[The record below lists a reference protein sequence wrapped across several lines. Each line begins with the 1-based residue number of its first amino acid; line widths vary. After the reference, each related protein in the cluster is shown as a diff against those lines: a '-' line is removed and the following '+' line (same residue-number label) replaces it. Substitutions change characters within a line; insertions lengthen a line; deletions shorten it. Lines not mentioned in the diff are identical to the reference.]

1 MSNES
6 ISTNKLTIGY
16 RDPHSEVRV
25 QTDLTFSLQTGE
37 MVCMLGPN
45 GCGKS
50 TLLRTLAGL
59 QPAIEGEFRIQN
71 SDVSIQNSD
80 VRSQTSKEV
89 ALVLTERLSMDN
101 TTVHD
106 VVAMGR
112 YPYTSFLGG
121 LTDEDERIIAESLE
135 KVGFKN
141 SDVRSQSSD
150 VRNQNSD
157 VRSQSSDVRSQSS
170 DVRSQSSDV
179 RNQSSDVAKTFFNAH
194 SDGEKQRILIA
205 KALAQ
210 QTPIILLDEPTA
222 HLDLPHR
229 ILVLRLLRQ
238 LAHEQGK
245 TVLISTHELDLALA
259 LSDRILLM
267 TPGKG
272 VQLDTAENLRKSDAF
287 TRAFGMDIFHPLG
300 G

>member
-1 MSNES
+1 MSNVS

-16 RDPHSEVRV
+16 SETVI
-25 QTDLTFSLQTGE
+25 QSDLTFSLQVGE

-59 QPAIEGEFRIQN
+59 QPALGGEFTHC
-71 SDVSIQNSD
+71 DAKSI
-80 VRSQTSKEV
+80 

-121 LTDEDERIIAESLE
+121 LTAKDEEVIAEALQQ
-135 KVGFKN
+135 VGFDDE
-141 SDVRSQSSD
+141 S
-150 VRNQNSD
+150 
-157 VRSQSSDVRSQSS
+157 
-170 DVRSQSSDV
+170 
-179 RNQSSDVAKTFFNAH
+179 VANTMFNAH

-210 QTPIILLDEPTA
+210 QTPLILLDEPTA

-229 ILVLRLLRQ
+229 ILILRLLRN
-238 LAHEQGK
+238 LAHTQGK

-259 LSDRILLM
+259 LGDRILLM
-267 TPGKG
+267 TPRKG
-272 VQLDTAENLRKSDAF
+272 VQLDSAENLKKADAF
-287 TRAFGMDIFHPLG
+287 TSAFGMDIFSPLG
-300 G
+300 

>member
-1 MSNES
+1 MSNVS
-6 ISTNKLTIGY
+6 ISTNKLSIGY
-16 RDPHSEVRV
+16 GETLV
-25 QTDLTFSLQTGE
+25 QRDLTFSLNAGE

-59 QPAIEGEFRIQN
+59 QPALSGDYTH
-71 SDVSIQNSD
+71 SDAKNI
-80 VRSQTSKEV
+80 

-106 VVAMGR
+106 VVALGR
-112 YPYTSFLGG
+112 YPYSSFLDG
-121 LTDEDERIIAESLE
+121 LKKEDEEIIADSLRQ
-135 KVGFKN
+135 VGFE
-141 SDVRSQSSD
+141 QSTID
-150 VRNQNSD
+150 DQL
-157 VRSQSSDVRSQSS
+157 SS
-170 DVRSQSSDV
+170 
-179 RNQSSDVAKTFFNAH
+179 FFNAH

-229 ILVLRLLRQ
+229 ILILRLLRT
-238 LAHEQGK
+238 LAHEQNK
-245 TVLISTHELDLALA
+245 TILISTHELDLALA

-267 TPGKG
+267 TPGRG
-272 VQLDTAENLRKSDAF
+272 IQLDTAENLKKANAF
-287 TRAFGMDIFHPLG
+287 TSAFSMDIFNPLG
-300 G
+300 VE

>member
-1 MSNES
+1 MSNVS

-16 RDPHSEVRV
+16 ADSQRSRAARNIV
-25 QTDLTFSLQTGE
+25 QRDLTFSLNAGE

-50 TLLRTLAGL
+50 TLLSTLAGL
-59 QPAIEGEFRIQN
+59 QPAISGEYTHKDAKNI
-71 SDVSIQNSD
+71 
-80 VRSQTSKEV
+80 

-106 VVAMGR
+106 VVALGR

-121 LTDEDERIIAESLE
+121 LSSEDEEIIAQSLE
-135 KVGFKN
+135 QVGFEHTTIP
-141 SDVRSQSSD
+141 SQLAS
-150 VRNQNSD
+150 
-157 VRSQSSDVRSQSS
+157 
-170 DVRSQSSDV
+170 
-179 RNQSSDVAKTFFNAH
+179 FFNAH

-210 QTPIILLDEPTA
+210 QTPVILLDEPTA

-229 ILVLRLLRQ
+229 ILVLRLLRR
-238 LAHEQGK
+238 LAHEQNK
-245 TVLISTHELDLALA
+245 TILISTHELDLALA

-272 VQLDTAENLRKSDAF
+272 IQLDTADHLRQTDAF
-287 TRAFGMDIFHPLG
+287 TSAFGMDIFNPLG
-300 G
+300 

>member
-1 MSNES
+1 
-6 ISTNKLTIGY
+6 
-16 RDPHSEVRV
+16 
-25 QTDLTFSLQTGE
+25 

-59 QPAIEGEFRIQN
+59 QPALSGDIKPNPDPSLKGRGAKN
-71 SDVSIQNSD
+71 M
-80 VRSQTSKEV
+80 
-89 ALVLTERLSMDN
+89 ALVLTERLSLEN

-121 LTDEDERIIAESLE
+121 LTAADEAIIADALQQ
-135 KVGFKN
+135 VGFADT
-141 SDVRSQSSD
+141 SVRE
-150 VRNQNSD
+150 
-157 VRSQSSDVRSQSS
+157 
-170 DVRSQSSDV
+170 
-179 RNQSSDVAKTFFNAH
+179 TMFNAH

-229 ILVLRLLRQ
+229 ILVLRLLRK
-238 LAHEQGK
+238 LAHEQKK

-272 VQLDTAENLRKSDAF
+272 IQLDTAEALKKADAF
-287 TRAFGMDIFHPLG
+287 TSAFGMDIFSPLG
-300 G
+300 

>member
-1 MSNES
+1 MSNVS
-6 ISTNKLTIGY
+6 ISTNKLAIGY
-16 RDPHSEVRV
+16 RFRTGASQPFGEAVV
-25 QTDLTFSLQTGE
+25 QRDLSFSLYEGE

-59 QPAIEGEFRIQN
+59 QPALSGEY
-71 SDVSIQNSD
+71 SAMGYGLPV
-80 VRSQTSKEV
+80 TGEASKNI
-89 ALVLTERLSMDN
+89 ALVLTERLSLEN

-121 LTDEDERIIAESLE
+121 LTDEDEAIIEESLQQ
-135 KVGFKN
+135 VGFGQP
-141 SDVRSQSSD
+141 VGRS
-150 VRNQNSD
+150 
-157 VRSQSSDVRSQSS
+157 
-170 DVRSQSSDV
+170 
-179 RNQSSDVAKTFFNAH
+179 FFNAH

-245 TVLISTHELDLALA
+245 TILISTHELDLALA

-267 TPGKG
+267 SPKAQG
-272 VQLDTAENLRKSDAF
+272 VQLDTAENLKKADAF
-287 TRAFGMDIFHPLG
+287 TSAFGMDIFHYL
-300 G
+300 

>member
-1 MSNES
+1 MSSES
-6 ISTNKLTIGY
+6 ISTNKLCIGY
-16 RDPHSEVRV
+16 GEAVIQR
-25 QTDLTFSLQTGE
+25 DLTFSLQKGE
-37 MVCMLGPN
+37 MVCMLGAN

-59 QPAIEGEFRIQN
+59 QPALSGEYTR
-71 SDVSIQNSD
+71 SDAKHI
-80 VRSQTSKEV
+80 
-89 ALVLTERLSMDN
+89 ALVLTERLSMEN

-121 LTDEDERIIAESLE
+121 LSTEDEAIIAQALTQVGFADT
-135 KVGFKN
+135 KVGE
-141 SDVRSQSSD
+141 
-150 VRNQNSD
+150 
-157 VRSQSSDVRSQSS
+157 
-170 DVRSQSSDV
+170 
-179 RNQSSDVAKTFFNAH
+179 TMFNAH

-205 KALAQ
+205 KAIAQ

-229 ILVLRLLRQ
+229 ILILRLLRQ

-267 TPGKG
+267 TPKKG
-272 VQLDTAENLRKSDAF
+272 IQLDSAENLKKTDAF
-287 TRAFGMDIFHPLG
+287 TSAFGMDIFHPLA
-300 G
+300 

>member
-1 MSNES
+1 VYKES
-6 ISTNKLTIGY
+6 ISTNNLTIGY
-16 RDPHSEVRV
+16 QNTRGGEPTIIQRNLS
-25 QTDLTFSLQTGE
+25 FSLHAGE

-59 QPAIEGEFRIQN
+59 QEA
-71 SDVSIQNSD
+71 VSSEYGVVSSEYGVQSNENKI
-80 VRSQTSKEV
+80 
-89 ALVLTERLSMDN
+89 ALVLTERLSMEN

-106 VVAMGR
+106 VVALGR
-112 YPYTSFLGG
+112 YPYTSFLDG
-121 LTDEDERIIAESLE
+121 LSADDERIIAESLE
-135 KVGFKN
+135 QVG
-141 SDVRSQSSD
+141 VPPHEMH
-150 VRNQNSD
+150 
-157 VRSQSSDVRSQSS
+157 
-170 DVRSQSSDV
+170 
-179 RNQSSDVAKTFFNAH
+179 TFFNAH

-229 ILVLRLLRQ
+229 ILILRLLRR

-245 TVLISTHELDLALA
+245 TILISTHELELALA

-267 TPGKG
+267 FPKG
-272 VQLDTAENLRKSDAF
+272 QGVRLDTADKLRAEDAF
-287 TRAFGMDIFHPLG
+287 TQAFGMDVFG
-300 G
+300 KY

>member
-1 MSNES
+1 MSNVS

-16 RDPHSEVRV
+16 ADRGRKPSTVSRQKIV
-25 QTDLTFSLQTGE
+25 QADLTFSLYEGE

-59 QPAIEGEFRIQN
+59 QPALEGTYQLSAS
-71 SDVSIQNSD
+71 SDLHQKAAKS
-80 VRSQTSKEV
+80 V
-89 ALVLTERLSMDN
+89 ALVLTERMSMEN

-106 VVAMGR
+106 VVALGR
-112 YPYTSFLGG
+112 YPYTSFLDG
-121 LTDEDERIIAESLE
+121 LSDEDERIIKESLRE
-135 KVGFKN
+135 VGFAN
-141 SDVRSQSSD
+141 AEEVSES
-150 VRNQNSD
+150 
-157 VRSQSSDVRSQSS
+157 
-170 DVRSQSSDV
+170 
-179 RNQSSDVAKTFFNAH
+179 FFNAH

-245 TVLISTHELDLALA
+245 TVLISTHELDLALT

-272 VQLDTAENLRKSDAF
+272 VQLDTAEELKKKDAF
-287 TRAFGMDIFHPLG
+287 TLAFGMDIFHPLG
-300 G
+300 

>member
-1 MSNES
+1 MSNVS
-6 ISTNKLTIGY
+6 ISTNSLTIGY
-16 RDPHSEVRV
+16 RIASGTEYPV
-25 QTDLTFSLQTGE
+25 QTDLNFSLHTGE

-59 QPAIEGEFRIQN
+59 QPALSGEYKIQN
-71 SDVSIQNSD
+71 SDRPEKS
-80 VRSQTSKEV
+80 V

-121 LTDEDERIIAESLE
+121 LSEQDEEIIAASLQA
-135 KVGFKN
+135 VGFDLVALN
-141 SDVRSQSSD
+141 SSHSP
-150 VRNQNSD
+150 
-157 VRSQSSDVRSQSS
+157 
-170 DVRSQSSDV
+170 
-179 RNQSSDVAKTFFNAH
+179 FNAH

-229 ILVLRLLRQ
+229 ILILRLLRQ

-267 TPGKG
+267 SPAGRG
-272 VQLDTAENLRKSDAF
+272 IQLDTPEALKKADAF
-287 TRAFGMDIFHPLG
+287 TSAFGMDIFSPLG
-300 G
+300 

>member
-1 MSNES
+1 
-6 ISTNKLTIGY
+6 
-16 RDPHSEVRV
+16 
-25 QTDLTFSLQTGE
+25 
-37 MVCMLGPN
+37 MLGPN

-59 QPAIEGEFRIQN
+59 QPALSGEFTHCDAKNI
-71 SDVSIQNSD
+71 
-80 VRSQTSKEV
+80 

-121 LTDEDERIIAESLE
+121 LTETDEQIIEEALCA
-135 KVGFKN
+135 VGF
-141 SDVRSQSSD
+141 S
-150 VRNQNSD
+150 
-157 VRSQSSDVRSQSS
+157 
-170 DVRSQSSDV
+170 
-179 RNQSSDVAKTFFNAH
+179 TPYTIHHTPYNAH

-229 ILVLRLLRQ
+229 ILILRLLRQ

-267 TPGKG
+267 TPNKG
-272 VQLDTAENLRKSDAF
+272 IQLDTAEALKKADAF
-287 TRAFGMDIFHPLG
+287 TSAFGMEIFSPLG
-300 G
+300 

>member
-1 MSNES
+1 MSNVS
-6 ISTNKLTIGY
+6 ISTNNLSIGY
-16 RDPHSEVRV
+16 GEAVV
-25 QTDLTFSLQTGE
+25 QSDLSFSLYEGE

-50 TLLRTLAGL
+50 TLLRTLAAL
-59 QPAIEGEFRIQN
+59 QPPLGGESRVESRKSKVESQKAI
-71 SDVSIQNSD
+71 
-80 VRSQTSKEV
+80 
-89 ALVLTERLSMDN
+89 ALVLTERLSLEY

-121 LTDEDERIIAESLE
+121 LTDEDEAIIAQSLQQ
-135 KVGFKN
+135 VGF
-141 SDVRSQSSD
+141 DQPVGRSS
-150 VRNQNSD
+150 
-157 VRSQSSDVRSQSS
+157 
-170 DVRSQSSDV
+170 
-179 RNQSSDVAKTFFNAH
+179 FNAH

-245 TVLISTHELDLALA
+245 TILISTHELDLALA

-267 TPGKG
+267 SPKAQG
-272 VQLDTAENLRKSDAF
+272 VQLDTAENLKKADAF
-287 TRAFGMDIFHPLG
+287 TSAFGMDIFNPLG
-300 G
+300 

>member
-1 MSNES
+1 MSNVS

-16 RDPHSEVRV
+16 GATVIQR
-25 QTDLTFSLQTGE
+25 DLTFSLHAGE

-59 QPAIEGEFRIQN
+59 QPALSGEYTH
-71 SDVSIQNSD
+71 SDAKNI
-80 VRSQTSKEV
+80 

-101 TTVHD
+101 TTVRD
-106 VVAMGR
+106 VVALGR
-112 YPYTSFLGG
+112 YPYSSFLDG
-121 LTDEDERIIAESLE
+121 LKPEDEQIIAESL
-135 KVGFKN
+135 KQVGFDNRESLIEN
-141 SDVRSQSSD
+141 S
-150 VRNQNSD
+150 
-157 VRSQSSDVRSQSS
+157 
-170 DVRSQSSDV
+170 
-179 RNQSSDVAKTFFNAH
+179 FFNAH

-229 ILVLRLLRQ
+229 ILILRLLRQ

-245 TVLISTHELDLALA
+245 TILISTHELDLALA

-272 VQLDTAENLRKSDAF
+272 IQLDTAENLKKANAF
-287 TRAFGMDIFHPLG
+287 TSAFGMDIFNPLG
-300 G
+300 

>member
-1 MSNES
+1 MSNVS
-6 ISTNKLTIGY
+6 ISTNNLSIGY
-16 RDPHSEVRV
+16 GSTVVQRDLS
-25 QTDLTFSLQTGE
+25 FSLNTGE

-59 QPAIEGEFRIQN
+59 QPALSGEYTH
-71 SDVSIQNSD
+71 SDAKNI
-80 VRSQTSKEV
+80 

-106 VVAMGR
+106 VVALGR
-112 YPYTSFLGG
+112 YPYSSFLDG
-121 LTDEDERIIAESLE
+121 LKKEDEVMIAKSLE
-135 KVGFKN
+135 QVGFQDLN
-141 SDVRSQSSD
+141 IS
-150 VRNQNSD
+150 N
-157 VRSQSSDVRSQSS
+157 
-170 DVRSQSSDV
+170 
-179 RNQSSDVAKTFFNAH
+179 TFFNAH

-229 ILVLRLLRQ
+229 ILILRLLRQ
-238 LAHEQGK
+238 LAHDQNK
-245 TVLISTHELDLALA
+245 TILISTHELDLALA

-267 TPGKG
+267 TPGQG
-272 VQLDTAENLRKSDAF
+272 IQLDMAETLKKANAF
-287 TRAFGMDIFHPLG
+287 TSAFGMDIFNPLG
-300 G
+300 

>member
-1 MSNES
+1 
-6 ISTNKLTIGY
+6 
-16 RDPHSEVRV
+16 
-25 QTDLTFSLQTGE
+25 
-37 MVCMLGPN
+37 MLGPN

-59 QPAIEGEFRIQN
+59 QPAIEGEF
-71 SDVSIQNSD
+71 SIQNSD
-80 VRSQTSKEV
+80 VRTQKSKEV

-135 KVGFKN
+135 KVGFQN
-141 SDVRSQSSD
+141 SEFRI
-150 VRNQNSD
+150 QNSD
-157 VRSQSSDVRSQSS
+157 VRSQNSDVRS
-170 DVRSQSSDV
+170 
-179 RNQSSDVAKTFFNAH
+179 QSSDVAKTFFNAH

-272 VQLDTAENLRKSDAF
+272 VQLDTAENLRKTDAF

>member
-1 MSNES
+1 MSNVS
-6 ISTNKLTIGY
+6 ISTNKLSIGY
-16 RDPHSEVRV
+16 DATVV
-25 QTDLTFSLQTGE
+25 QRDLTFSLYRGE

-59 QPAIEGEFRIQN
+59 QPALNGAYNLASLSSQASTLN
-71 SDVSIQNSD
+71 SKSI
-80 VRSQTSKEV
+80 
-89 ALVLTERLSMDN
+89 ALVLTERLSLEN

-121 LTDEDERIIAESLE
+121 LTEADEQVIADSLRQ
-135 KVGFKN
+135 VGFSPAPSGEGWKG
-141 SDVRSQSSD
+141 
-150 VRNQNSD
+150 
-157 VRSQSSDVRSQSS
+157 
-170 DVRSQSSDV
+170 
-179 RNQSSDVAKTFFNAH
+179 ATTFFNAH

-229 ILVLRLLRQ
+229 ILVLRLLRN

-245 TVLISTHELDLALA
+245 TILISTHELDLALA

-267 TPGKG
+267 SPHARG
-272 VQLDTAENLRKSDAF
+272 VQLDTAENLKKADAF
-287 TRAFGMDIFHPLG
+287 TSAFGLDIFNPLG
-300 G
+300 

>member
-1 MSNES
+1 MYNVS
-6 ISTNKLTIGY
+6 ISTNNLSIGY
-16 RDPHSEVRV
+16 RFRTGASRPFGEAVV
-25 QTDLTFSLQTGE
+25 QSDLSFSLYEGE

-59 QPAIEGEFRIQN
+59 QPALAGDSKVESRKSKVE
-71 SDVSIQNSD
+71 
-80 VRSQTSKEV
+80 SQKAI
-89 ALVLTERLSMDN
+89 ALVLTERLSLEN

-121 LTDEDERIIAESLE
+121 LTDEDEAIIAQSLQQ
-135 KVGFKN
+135 VGFDL
-141 SDVRSQSSD
+141 SVGRS
-150 VRNQNSD
+150 
-157 VRSQSSDVRSQSS
+157 
-170 DVRSQSSDV
+170 
-179 RNQSSDVAKTFFNAH
+179 FFNAH

-245 TVLISTHELDLALA
+245 TILISTHELDLALA

-267 TPGKG
+267 SPKAQG
-272 VQLDTAENLRKSDAF
+272 VQLDTAENLKKADAF
-287 TRAFGMDIFHPLG
+287 TSAFGMDIFHYL
-300 G
+300 

>member
-1 MSNES
+1 MSNVS
-6 ISTNKLTIGY
+6 ISTNKLAIGY
-16 RDPHSEVRV
+16 RPTSGSSVKGREVVV
-25 QTDLTFSLQTGE
+25 QSDLSFSLYEGE

-50 TLLRTLAGL
+50 TLLRTLAAL
-59 QPAIEGEFRIQN
+59 QPPLGGESRVESRKSKVESQKAI
-71 SDVSIQNSD
+71 
-80 VRSQTSKEV
+80 
-89 ALVLTERLSMDN
+89 ALVLTERLSLEN

-121 LTDEDERIIAESLE
+121 LTDEDEAIIAQSLQQ
-135 KVGFKN
+135 VGF
-141 SDVRSQSSD
+141 DQPVGRSS
-150 VRNQNSD
+150 
-157 VRSQSSDVRSQSS
+157 
-170 DVRSQSSDV
+170 
-179 RNQSSDVAKTFFNAH
+179 FNAH

-245 TVLISTHELDLALA
+245 TILISTHELDLALA

-267 TPGKG
+267 SPKAKG
-272 VQLDTAENLRKSDAF
+272 VLLDTAENLKKADAF
-287 TRAFGMDIFHPLG
+287 TSAFGMDIFKPLG
-300 G
+300 

>member
-1 MSNES
+1 MQS
-6 ISTNKLTIGY
+6 
-16 RDPHSEVRV
+16 
-25 QTDLTFSLQTGE
+25 DLSFSLNEGE

-59 QPAIEGEFRIQN
+59 QPPLGGEY
-71 SDVSIQNSD
+71 SLSGEAGLSSISVNGLSAK
-80 VRSQTSKEV
+80 RSKHI
-89 ALVLTERLSMDN
+89 ALVLTERMSLDN

-121 LTDEDERIIAESLE
+121 LTEADEQIIAEALE
-135 KVGFKN
+135 QVGFKHLSGAN
-141 SDVRSQSSD
+141 PAPEPLRRS
-150 VRNQNSD
+150 
-157 VRSQSSDVRSQSS
+157 
-170 DVRSQSSDV
+170 
-179 RNQSSDVAKTFFNAH
+179 FFNSH

-210 QTPIILLDEPTA
+210 QTPVILLDEPTA

-229 ILVLRLLRQ
+229 ILILRLLRR

-245 TVLISTHELDLALA
+245 TVLISTHELELALA
-259 LSDRILLM
+259 LSDRVMLM

-272 VQLDTAENLRKSDAF
+272 VVLDTAEALKKTDAF
-287 TRAFGMDIFHPLG
+287 TRAFGMDIFHPLD
-300 G
+300 

>member
-1 MSNES
+1 
-6 ISTNKLTIGY
+6 
-16 RDPHSEVRV
+16 
-25 QTDLTFSLQTGE
+25 
-37 MVCMLGPN
+37 MLGPN

-59 QPAIEGEFRIQN
+59 QPALAGTYSQ
-71 SDVSIQNSD
+71 SSVSEQSE
-80 VRSQTSKEV
+80 RSKAI
-89 ALVLTERLSMDN
+89 ALVLTERLSMEN

-121 LTDEDERIIAESLE
+121 LTDEDEAIIAQSLQQ
-135 KVGFKN
+135 VGFAP
-141 SDVRSQSSD
+141 SHQGEGRGGATS
-150 VRNQNSD
+150 
-157 VRSQSSDVRSQSS
+157 
-170 DVRSQSSDV
+170 
-179 RNQSSDVAKTFFNAH
+179 FFNAH

-229 ILVLRLLRQ
+229 ILVLRLLRS

-245 TVLISTHELDLALA
+245 TILISTHELDLALA

-272 VQLDTAENLRKSDAF
+272 VQIDTAENLKKSGAF
-287 TRAFGMDIFHPLG
+287 MTAFGMDIFNPLG
-300 G
+300 

>member
-1 MSNES
+1 MSNVS
-6 ISTNKLTIGY
+6 ISTNSLTIGY
-16 RDPHSEVRV
+16 RIASGTEYPV
-25 QTDLTFSLQTGE
+25 QTDLNFSLLTGE

-59 QPAIEGEFRIQN
+59 QPALSGEYKIQN
-71 SDVSIQNSD
+71 SDRPEKS
-80 VRSQTSKEV
+80 V

-121 LTDEDERIIAESLE
+121 LSEQDERIIAESLE
-135 KVGFKN
+135 AVGFDLLALN
-141 SDVRSQSSD
+141 SSHSP
-150 VRNQNSD
+150 
-157 VRSQSSDVRSQSS
+157 
-170 DVRSQSSDV
+170 
-179 RNQSSDVAKTFFNAH
+179 FNAH

-229 ILVLRLLRQ
+229 ILILRLLRQ

-267 TPGKG
+267 SPVGRG
-272 VQLDTAENLRKSDAF
+272 IQLDTPEALKKADAF
-287 TRAFGMDIFHPLG
+287 TSAFGMDIFNPLG
-300 G
+300 

>member
-1 MSNES
+1 MSSVS

-16 RDPHSEVRV
+16 RVQNTEYKV
-25 QTDLTFSLQTGE
+25 QTDLDFSLQAGE
-37 MVCMLGPN
+37 MVCVLGPN

-59 QPAIEGEFRIQN
+59 QPALSGEFTHCDAKNI
-71 SDVSIQNSD
+71 
-80 VRSQTSKEV
+80 
-89 ALVLTERLSMDN
+89 ALVLTERLSMEN

-112 YPYTSFLGG
+112 HPYTSFLGR
-121 LTDEDERIIAESLE
+121 LTSIDEQIIEEALQQ
-135 KVGFKN
+135 VGFER
-141 SDVRSQSSD
+141 SVDVTQQS
-150 VRNQNSD
+150 
-157 VRSQSSDVRSQSS
+157 
-170 DVRSQSSDV
+170 
-179 RNQSSDVAKTFFNAH
+179 AFNAH

-229 ILVLRLLRQ
+229 ILILRLLRQ
-238 LAHEQGK
+238 LAHEQNK

-272 VQLDTAENLRKSDAF
+272 IQLDTAENLRKTDAF
-287 TRAFGMDIFHPLG
+287 TSTFGMDIFNPLG
-300 G
+300 

>member
-1 MSNES
+1 VSNVS

-16 RDPHSEVRV
+16 GATIVQRDLS
-25 QTDLTFSLQTGE
+25 FSLNAGE

-59 QPAIEGEFRIQN
+59 QPALSGEYTH
-71 SDVSIQNSD
+71 SDAKNI
-80 VRSQTSKEV
+80 

-106 VVAMGR
+106 VVALGR
-112 YPYTSFLGG
+112 YPYSSFLNG
-121 LTDEDERIIAESLE
+121 LKQEDEEIIAESL
-135 KVGFKN
+135 KQVGFG
-141 SDVRSQSSD
+141 
-150 VRNQNSD
+150 NQTTSND
-157 VRSQSSDVRSQSS
+157 IKQLQT
-170 DVRSQSSDV
+170 
-179 RNQSSDVAKTFFNAH
+179 TFFNAH

-229 ILVLRLLRQ
+229 ILILRLLRQ
-238 LAHEQGK
+238 LAHEQNK
-245 TVLISTHELDLALA
+245 TILISTHELDLALA

-272 VQLDTAENLRKSDAF
+272 IQLDTAANLKKANAF
-287 TRAFGMDIFHPLG
+287 TSAFGMDIFNPLG
-300 G
+300 EE